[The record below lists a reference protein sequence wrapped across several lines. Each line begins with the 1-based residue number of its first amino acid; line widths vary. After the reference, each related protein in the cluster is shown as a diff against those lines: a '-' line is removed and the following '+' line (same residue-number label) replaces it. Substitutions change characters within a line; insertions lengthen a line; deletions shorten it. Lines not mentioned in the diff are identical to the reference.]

1 MNVTKKKLMEL
12 KNHRKNIHDD
22 NIENS
27 TTCTTNVNNVK
38 LLVNKSN
45 FDRLFALLNLNL
57 L

>member
-12 KNHRKNIHDD
+12 KNHRKNINDD
-22 NIENS
+22 NTENS

-38 LLVNKSN
+38 LLMNKSN